1 MGQIEKQQQFYLS
14 KEEREST
21 SAIIITNIHD
31 AENLG
36 LDRIL
41 TSDNETTM
49 NQLLVI
55 FNKMY
60 DSKLQK
66 MTRRRLC
73 VTIKLFSVNQLAYS
87 LFRLFTAKKIEAM
100 KQVACVK
107 NVFFL
112 LQ

>member
-1 MGQIEKQQQFYLS
+1 MLFELV
-14 KEEREST
+14 
-21 SAIIITNIHD
+21 
-31 AENLG
+31 
-36 LDRIL
+36 RIL

-55 FNKMY
+55 CNKMY

-73 VTIKLFSVNQLAYS
+73 VTIKLYSVNKLAYS

-107 NVFFL
+107 NVFFSTSMTSPKL
-112 LQ
+112 LETFCMLN